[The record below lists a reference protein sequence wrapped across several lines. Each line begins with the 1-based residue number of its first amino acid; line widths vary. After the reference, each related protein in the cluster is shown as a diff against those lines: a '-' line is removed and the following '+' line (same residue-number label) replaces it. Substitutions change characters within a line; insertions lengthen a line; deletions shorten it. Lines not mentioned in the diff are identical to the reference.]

1 MKLLLY
7 DYNLDEKFKLLTV
20 YFRYVISADSSE
32 LLEYIYKFQV
42 PFQIYLNNVLV
53 SNIFSFIRYLNTGFN
68 LEK

>member
-20 YFRYVISADSSE
+20 YFRYVIFADSSE

-42 PFQIYLNNVLV
+42 PFHLYLNNVLV
-53 SNIFSFIRYLNTGFN
+53 SNIFSFKRYLNTGFN

>member
-20 YFRYVISADSSE
+20 YFRYVIFADSSE
-32 LLEYIYKFQV
+32 LSEYIYKFQV

-53 SNIFSFIRYLNTGFN
+53 SNIFSFKRYLNTGFN